1 MSSYKRRRQEIINN
15 WLEGK
20 ESEDYDVIPTHTE
33 GKYILRPKKKAVEEV
48 KNTEQNNTEQNV
60 SEENVSEENISEE
73 NNVKNNVSEE
83 NVSER
88 TTSTRESSRTREPV
102 VEKHNYK
109 RDILNQLKLMNES
122 FNAFNEERRLKKEKK
137 QKKKEMKQLIHKE
150 FVKNRVMVEGS
161 DEEEVESEP
170 QIVYVEKPAP
180 VRIRRRLNLLDKFS
194 PR

>member
-1 MSSYKRRRQEIINN
+1 MSSYRRRRQEIINN

-20 ESEDYDVIPTHTE
+20 ESDEFDVIPTQTE

-48 KNTEQNNTEQNV
+48 KNTEPEVKENNV
-60 SEENVSEENISEE
+60 PEENVSEEPISEQNIPE
-73 NNVKNNVSEE
+73 ETEIKN
-83 NVSER
+83 
-88 TTSTRESSRTREPV
+88 EPV
-102 VEKHNYK
+102 IEKPNYK
-109 RDILNQLKLMNES
+109 QDILNQLKLMNES

-161 DEEEVESEP
+161 DEEEIDPEP
-170 QIVYVEKPAP
+170 QVVYIEKPAP
-180 VRIRRRLNLLDKFS
+180 IRIRRRLNLTDKYG

>member
-1 MSSYKRRRQEIINN
+1 MSSYRRRRQEIINN

-20 ESEDYDVIPTHTE
+20 ESDEFDVIPTQTE

-48 KNTEQNNTEQNV
+48 KNIEENIKEQNIP
-60 SEENVSEENISEE
+60 EENVSEEPISEQNIPE
-73 NNVKNNVSEE
+73 ETEIKN
-83 NVSER
+83 
-88 TTSTRESSRTREPV
+88 EPV
-102 VEKHNYK
+102 IEKPNYK
-109 RDILNQLKLMNES
+109 QDILNQLKLMNES

-161 DEEEVESEP
+161 DEEEIDPEP
-170 QIVYVEKPAP
+170 QVVYIEKPAP
-180 VRIRRRLNLLDKFS
+180 IRIRRRLNLTDKYG

>member
-1 MSSYKRRRQEIINN
+1 
-15 WLEGK
+15 
-20 ESEDYDVIPTHTE
+20 
-33 GKYILRPKKKAVEEV
+33 
-48 KNTEQNNTEQNV
+48 
-60 SEENVSEENISEE
+60 
-73 NNVKNNVSEE
+73 
-83 NVSER
+83 
-88 TTSTRESSRTREPV
+88 
-102 VEKHNYK
+102 
-109 RDILNQLKLMNES
+109 MNES
-122 FNAFNEERRLKKEKK
+122 FNAFNEERRLKKERK

>member
-33 GKYILRPKKKAVEEV
+33 GKYILRPKKKSVEEV
-48 KNTEQNNTEQNV
+48 KNIEENVKENNIPEQNV
-60 SEENVSEENISEE
+60 SEENNSEE
-73 NNVKNNVSEE
+73 NNVSEE
-83 NVSER
+83 QTEFAR
-88 TTSTRESSRTREPV
+88 GSSRTRENVSEPV

>member
-48 KNTEQNNTEQNV
+48 KNIEENVKENNIPEQNV
-60 SEENVSEENISEE
+60 SQENISEE
-73 NNVKNNVSEE
+73 NNVSEE
-83 NVSER
+83 QTEFAR
-88 TTSTRESSRTREPV
+88 GSSRTRENVSEPV

>member
-48 KNTEQNNTEQNV
+48 KNIEENVKENNIPEQNV
-60 SEENVSEENISEE
+60 SQENISEE
-73 NNVKNNVSEE
+73 NNVSEE
-83 NVSER
+83 QTEFAR
-88 TTSTRESSRTREPV
+88 GSSRTRENVSEPV

-122 FNAFNEERRLKKEKK
+122 FNAFNEERRLKKERK

-150 FVKNRVMVEGS
+150 FVKKRVMVEGS

>member
-1 MSSYKRRRQEIINN
+1 MSSYRRRRQEIINN

-20 ESEDYDVIPTHTE
+20 ESDEFDVIPTQTE

-48 KNTEQNNTEQNV
+48 KNISEQEVKEQNIP
-60 SEENVSEENISEE
+60 EENVSEEPISEQNIPE
-73 NNVKNNVSEE
+73 ETEIKN
-83 NVSER
+83 
-88 TTSTRESSRTREPV
+88 EPV
-102 VEKHNYK
+102 VEKPNYK
-109 RDILNQLKLMNES
+109 QDILNQLKLMNES

-161 DEEEVESEP
+161 DEEIDESEP
-170 QIVYVEKPAP
+170 QVVYIEKPAP
-180 VRIRRRLNLLDKFS
+180 IRIRRRLNLTDKYG

>member
-48 KNTEQNNTEQNV
+48 KNIEENVKENNIPEQNV
-60 SEENVSEENISEE
+60 SQEENISEE
-73 NNVKNNVSEE
+73 NNVSEE
-83 NVSER
+83 QTEFAR
-88 TTSTRESSRTREPV
+88 GSSRTRENVSEPV

>member
-48 KNTEQNNTEQNV
+48 KNIEENVKENNIPEQNV
-60 SEENVSEENISEE
+60 SQEEQTEFARGSSRTRENISEE
-73 NNVKNNVSEE
+73 NNVSEE
-83 NVSER
+83 NVSE
-88 TTSTRESSRTREPV
+88 PG

-109 RDILNQLKLMNES
+109 LDILNQLKLMNES

>member
-48 KNTEQNNTEQNV
+48 KNIEENVKENNIPEQ
-60 SEENVSEENISEE
+60 NVSEENISEE
-73 NNVKNNVSEE
+73 NNVSEE
-83 NVSER
+83 NVS
-88 TTSTRESSRTREPV
+88 EPV